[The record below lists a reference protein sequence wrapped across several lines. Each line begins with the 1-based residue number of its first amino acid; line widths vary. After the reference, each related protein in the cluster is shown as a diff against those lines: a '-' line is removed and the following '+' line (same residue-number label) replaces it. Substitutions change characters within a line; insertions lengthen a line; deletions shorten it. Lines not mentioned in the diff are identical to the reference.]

1 MGSQVGQDQ
10 WVLSLFP
17 EGYKGT
23 FLDVGCYLPI
33 EINNTYL
40 LEQNGWIGISIDNRD
55 YSKEWEIRNTQFV
68 CEDIFKIDFTDY
80 LFPKVI
86 DYLSMDIDGCGYN
99 YRALWRLID
108 TGFNFR
114 AITIEHNL
122 YLGEGFN
129 EAERLPQRELLIN
142 NNYKL
147 VREDVEDGGNKFED
161 WWIGYKAISLNL

>member
-40 LEQNGWIGISIDNRD
+40 LEQNGWTGIAIDERD
-55 YSKEWEIRNTQFV
+55 YSKEWIIRKAKFI
-68 CEDIFKIDFTDY
+68 CADFFKLNLKHHINQ
-80 LFPKVI
+80 PPVI
-86 DYLSMDIDGCGYN
+86 DYLSLDIDGCGYN
-99 YRALWRLID
+99 FRAMKILID
-108 TGFNFR
+108 EGFRFN

-122 YLGEGFN
+122 YLGEDYN
-129 EAERLPQRELLIN
+129 QAERLPQRELLLN
-142 NNYKL
+142 NGYKL
-147 VREDVEDGGNKFED
+147 IIADVDNGGFKFED
-161 WWIGYKAISLNL
+161 WWTG